1 MTGCDAVAHLATALR
16 PGATGADG
24 TNTNGALRIEGT
36 ERLLEA
42 VTTAGIPR
50 YVQQSIVMSY
60 PDRGD
65 DWIDEDTPFD
75 QGEERAAMSHP
86 VVTMEAMVRALD
98 PARVTWSILRG
109 GSFVGPGT
117 AQETVIRRLREGTQ
131 RVAEIGRAHV

>member
-16 PGATGADG
+16 PGATGTDG
-24 TNTNGALRIEGT
+24 MNTNGALRIEGT

-42 VTTAGIPR
+42 VAAAGIPR

-65 DWIDEDTPFD
+65 DWIEEDTPFD

-86 VVTMEAMVRALD
+86 VRSEER
-98 PARVTWSILRG
+98 RVGTEC
-109 GSFVGPGT
+109 VGT
-117 AQETVIRRLREGTQ
+117 CSYWW
-131 RVAEIGRAHV
+131 